1 MILPPT
7 SQISHH
13 HKVTNITMS
22 PTSLSPS
29 QCENMESGNLGR
41 LGCRRPEEAWLRI
54 AFGPFET
61 WSIMD
66 QFGQL
71 GPILEQFLEN
81 KIISSGGFR
90 VKSHSFITIYSFHNY
105 INEPGTFQI
114 KLIIL
119 YSKYDFIIIL
129 IVYYYHIILLL

>member
-1 MILPPT
+1 MD
-7 SQISHH
+7 
-13 HKVTNITMS
+13 
-22 PTSLSPS
+22 
-29 QCENMESGNLGR
+29 CCR
-41 LGCRRPEEAWLRI
+41 LGPLDNLESLANGRSQSCKVRVHFWL
-54 AFGPFET
+54 F
-61 WSIMD
+61 
-66 QFGQL
+66 
-71 GPILEQFLEN
+71 LERFLEN